1 MGYIEVEFVVLGVMD
16 FGFMGGSMG
25 LVVGE
30 KLIRLIEKVIEESLF
45 VVIICVFGGVR
56 M

>member
-1 MGYIEVEFVVLGVMD
+1 
-16 FGFMGGSMG
+16 MGGSMG
-25 LVVGE
+25 FVVGE
-30 KLIRLIEKVIEESLF
+30 KLCCLIEYVILERLF